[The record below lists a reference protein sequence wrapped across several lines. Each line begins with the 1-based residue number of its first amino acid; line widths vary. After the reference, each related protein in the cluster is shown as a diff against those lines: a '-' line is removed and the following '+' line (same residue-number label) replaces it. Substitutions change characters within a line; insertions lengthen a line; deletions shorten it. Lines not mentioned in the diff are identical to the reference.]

1 MRASRLLT
9 MLMLLQ
15 TRGRMSAQALAEAA
29 EVSVRT
35 VYRDADELSASG
47 VPIYAERGRNG
58 GFQLLD
64 GWRTKLT
71 GMTAEEAQAVFLAGL
86 PGPAAELGLGEV
98 MAAAQLKL
106 MTALPADWR
115 ADARRVSSRFH
126 LDPVGWYR
134 GAERP
139 DRLPAIAQA
148 VWNAQRLQLT
158 YERWSGMVER
168 VVDPLG
174 LVLKAGAWYLV
185 AAVNGSARTY
195 KVSNIHAL
203 QTLDQGFAPPA
214 DFDLAAWWTV
224 STRRFEA
231 EIYRGEARLRVSPRG
246 LRLLAELGEVVAQA
260 AARSAELPDPHGWT
274 RVTVPI
280 ETIEHATGQLIGLG
294 AEAEVLEPPDLREA
308 MAATVRKLAELYS

>member
-148 VWNAQRLQLT
+148 VWNARRLQLT
-158 YERWSGMVER
+158 YERWSGVVER
-168 VVDPLG
+168 TVDPLG
-174 LVLKAGAWYLV
+174 LVLKAGAWYLI
-185 AAVNGSARTY
+185 AAVEGSARTY
-195 KVSNIHAL
+195 KVANIQAL
-203 QTLDQGFAPPA
+203 ETLDQGFERPS
-214 DFDLAAWWTV
+214 DFDLSAWWTA
-224 STRRFEA
+224 STQRFEA
-231 EIYRGEARLRVSPRG
+231 ELYRGLARLRVSPRG
-246 LRLLAELGEVVAQA
+246 LRLLADLGGAVAGA
-260 AARSAELPDPHGWT
+260 AERSAEAPDPQGWVC
-274 RVTVPI
+274 VTIPI
-280 ETIEHATGQLIGLG
+280 ETLEHAAGQLIGLG
-294 AEAEVLEPPDLREA
+294 ADAEVLEPQDLRDA
-308 MAATVRKLAELYS
+308 MAETARRLTSLYG